1 MDNFEIMLPLQQ
13 FLAYIKKN
21 ALFKSEDRILLA
33 VSGGRDS
40 VLMAQLFKLAG
51 FEFSIAHCNFN
62 LRGEESQRD
71 EAFVKLLATNLEVP
85 FHVVHFDTANYAS
98 THQMSTQMAAR
109 ELRYE
114 WFEKL
119 RTEIDYDYI
128 AVAHHQNDSI
138 ETLLLNLTRGT
149 GISGLHGILPKRD
162 KLIRPMLF
170 LSRQEVDELV
180 EQNNISFVEDS
191 SNESNKY
198 ARNRIRL
205 SVIPQ
210 LQEINPN
217 LEHTFAQNIARFAEI
232 EELLQLVVAKTR
244 TAIIRKQGSDHLITI
259 DKIKSLVP
267 QKLFFFELLKP
278 FHFSN
283 AVVEEILA
291 ALDKQSGTSFYSSSH
306 RATINRNE
314 LLISAL
320 EAKNEGH
327 CLVHP
332 EDKQVK
338 IGEQKIML
346 SYAQP
351 DIHEFDGHKA
361 YVDVAQLIFPL
372 VLRFRQDGD
381 KFIPLGMKGFKKL
394 SDFLIDSKVPLPQKE
409 KIPLLINGNGEIIWV
424 AGLRQDNRYKVN
436 ATTKKVAI
444 FELLNR

>member
-1 MDNFEIMLPLQQ
+1 MDNFEIMLPLPQ

-21 ALFKSEDRILLA
+21 ALFKPEDKILLA

-62 LRGEESQRD
+62 LRGDESQRD
-71 EAFVKLLATNLEVP
+71 EAFVKLLATNLDVP

-119 RTEIDYDYI
+119 RTEIGYDYI

-149 GISGLHGILPKRD
+149 GISGMHGILPKRD
-162 KLIRPMLF
+162 KVIRPLLF

-180 EQNNISFVEDS
+180 EQGNISFVEDS

-217 LEHTFAQNIARFAEI
+217 LEYTFAQNIARFAEI
-232 EELLQLVVAKTR
+232 EELLQLVVAQTR
-244 TAIIRKQGSDHLITI
+244 TAIIRKQGSDHLIAI

-267 QKLFFFELLKP
+267 QKLLFFELLKP

-283 AVVEEILA
+283 AVVDEILA

-314 LLISAL
+314 LLISEL
-320 EAKNEGH
+320 ETKNEGH

-332 EDKQVK
+332 EDKRVQF
-338 IGEQKIML
+338 GEQEITL
-346 SYAQP
+346 SYTQS
-351 DIHEFDGHKA
+351 DIREFDNHKA
-361 YVDVAQLIFPL
+361 YVDVAHLIFPL